1 MIRHPKNKNKV
12 KLKALDRGTKTVI
25 AASAAVGVHRSTWY
39 RWKGQE
45 TVIKSA
51 AEDAPAK
58 SYTHRSTEMYIGNP
72 SLEKKFL
79 DWIVEMRKNRYL
91 CVSMECLLLM
101 LGLYDPERVKT
112 RSRNGNMSFIR
123 RFLKRN
129 RLSIRRI
136 THKGRT
142 KRPDMELVANA
153 FSRSIQHAIEEDG
166 ILSSERG
173 DAKPAAVFNM
183 DQTAVYIGI
192 AGNRTIDFV
201 GNATVDVQQGSEI
214 NGFRASV
221 FLTASATG
229 LKLPP
234 LIVFAGIPGG
244 PVSQEVWSPAFGSP
258 EAEHTVQKKAFCN
271 KAVMMEWI
279 ERVWK
284 SSVDGC
290 RLLILDNLKVHKMS
304 SPLDVTVVK
313 PFKDAFRRIY
323 LTYHLENRFPTTTS
337 EKRSL
342 ISRFVVEA
350 WAEVKPET
358 LVKGF
363 ARAGVIPTGPRDRD
377 GRFRVPAAVP
387 DAPVVQDN

>member
-45 TVIKSA
+45 AVIKSA

-58 SYTHRSTEMYIGNP
+58 FYTHRSTEMYIGNP

-112 RSRNGNMSFIR
+112 RSRNWNMSFIR

-279 ERVWK
+279 ELVWK